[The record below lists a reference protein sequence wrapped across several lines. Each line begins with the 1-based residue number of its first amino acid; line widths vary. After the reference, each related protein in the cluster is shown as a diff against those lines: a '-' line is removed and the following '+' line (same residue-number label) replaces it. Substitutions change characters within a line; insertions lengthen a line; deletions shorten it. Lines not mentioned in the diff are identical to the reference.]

1 PALRGLDALVTV
13 VGGQLAFV
21 PPARI
26 HEIADED
33 WELMFEL
40 NLRYVARVVRAALRV
55 FLEQGTGGSTGVA
68 GSPEQGAYGAA
79 KAGLASLARS
89 VAAEYSHEGIRM
101 NVVVAGPIA

>member
-1 PALRGLDALVTV
+1 DARDSAGVDAFVADAVRELGGLDVLVTV

-33 WELMFEL
+33 WELMFWL

-55 FLEQGTGGSTGVA
+55 FLEQGTGGTIVSVGSITGVA

-79 KAGLASLARS
+79 KAGL
-89 VAAEYSHEGIRM
+89 
-101 NVVVAGPIA
+101 